1 LLDESEGEYSRML
14 EAGTGLEKVTV
25 VKGEL
30 FVVVGI
36 PAFNE
41 EKTIARV
48 VLEAQKYAY
57 RVVAMTEEI
66 AERLGAGL
74 RGCVCFEDFFGC
86 FLNYL
91 ALGDF
96 LEVFYGEV
104 YVKDSVEFL

>member
-1 LLDESEGEYSRML
+1 MKVLVEVEERRELVKVSRD
-14 EAGTGLEKVTV
+14 KP
-25 VKGEL
+25 

>member
-1 LLDESEGEYSRML
+1 MGLTAAKSRLKEVEALDEKPL
-14 EAGTGLEKVTV
+14 IVI
-25 VKGEL
+25 
-30 FVVVGI
+30 GI
-36 PAFNE
+36 PAYNE
-41 EKTIARV
+41 ERTIAKV
-48 VLEAQKYAY
+48 VLQARKYAY

-96 LEVFYGEV
+96 FEVFYGEV

>member
-1 LLDESEGEYSRML
+1 MALTAAKSRLKEVEALDEKPL
-14 EAGTGLEKVTV
+14 IVI
-25 VKGEL
+25 
-30 FVVVGI
+30 GI
-36 PAFNE
+36 PAYNE
-41 EKTIARV
+41 KRTIVRV

-57 RVVAMTEEI
+57 RVVAMAEEI